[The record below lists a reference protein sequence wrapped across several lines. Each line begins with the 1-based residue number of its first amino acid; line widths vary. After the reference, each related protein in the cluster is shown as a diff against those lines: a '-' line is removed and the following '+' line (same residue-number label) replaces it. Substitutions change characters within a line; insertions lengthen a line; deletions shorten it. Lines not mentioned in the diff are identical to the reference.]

1 LLRFT
6 LRLTLIALTASA
18 LTVLAA
24 SLLGRLLDRPQLTLL
39 ARYQVISH
47 DDLTVGL
54 RVTLN
59 SYLQGDPILLRWSPD
74 GRWLAYVLALP
85 EGDQLHVYDSATG
98 RTRFLAADVR
108 DSAPSWSA
116 DSSRL
121 AALFTPAVLCVIT
134 PHDGAQVCAADGF
147 ERGVAVWSPVGMQL
161 AQTRIVDGFARL
173 EIHEEGRAPRELARF
188 YTVERLLWTSD
199 GSALLVFGRTDRVAN
214 PLLHRVDASNGESRV
229 LAADIARIGDVLRDG
244 RLVVQ
249 QVGNSRRL
257 HALDTQT
264 GDLDLLAVRSDFWGS
279 SLPLESPDGGWRA
292 LAGSGA
298 GSRPRLYLSRGTGG
312 WVDAG
317 GLFSASGV
325 AWRP

>member
-1 LLRFT
+1 
-6 LRLTLIALTASA
+6 
-18 LTVLAA
+18 
-24 SLLGRLLDRPQLTLL
+24 
-39 ARYQVISH
+39 
-47 DDLTVGL
+47 
-54 RVTLN
+54 
-59 SYLQGDPILLRWSPD
+59 
-74 GRWLAYVLALP
+74 
-85 EGDQLHVYDSATG
+85 
-98 RTRFLAADVR
+98 
-108 DSAPSWSA
+108 
-116 DSSRL
+116 
-121 AALFTPAVLCVIT
+121 
-134 PHDGAQVCAADGF
+134 
-147 ERGVAVWSPVGMQL
+147 MQL

-199 GSALLVFGRTDRVAN
+199 GSGLLVFGRTDRVAN
-214 PLLHRVDASNGESRV
+214 PLLHRVDTSNGESRV